1 MKRLVVLVLLIAV
14 SAFCEEANL
23 LNRVSNALTAGNY
36 QLMSELVSEDG
47 ALINLVPEQKKN
59 HTYTSR
65 QSFYLFKII
74 FDGRETS
81 NVEIARIKYNK
92 EKNRLQAVLL
102 WEYTIGEDDFS
113 ETLFLSAVSFD
124 DKWKLI
130 ELTGGR

>member
-1 MKRLVVLVLLIAV
+1 MKRLVALVLLIAV
-14 SAFCEEANL
+14 SAFCEEAYL
-23 LNRVSNALTAGNY
+23 LNSVSNALTAGNY
-36 QLMSELVSEDG
+36 QLMSELVSDDG
-47 ALINLVPEQKKN
+47 ALINIIPDQKKN

-81 NVEIARIKYNK
+81 NVEVVRIKYNK

-102 WEYTIGEDDFS
+102 WEYAVGEKDFS

-124 DKWKLI
+124 DKWKLV